1 MSRGEDTEVSRT
13 IQTCR
18 FLTVSILTIRGYVSY
33 KNSNLQGGNNQT
45 DTYTPARVIQLNG
58 RILRMLSSG
67 EKNKFFPAQEVGFL
81 SNASQPAGQ
90 RVGLGGDGMP
100 QEMGRSR
107 ISCLELQA
115 GAHLCSP
122 PPSQSTVP
130 GTSPVLSQHVLSE
143 LKVRH
148 HFAAELYLMQP
159 LEKKEKSKVHQ
170 FFTLLFFWFMR
181 WFFILLKSD
190 SIF

>member
-90 RVGLGGDGMP
+90 MGWWSWPGWRWDAPGNGAESNFMSGSSSSSGL
-100 QEMGRSR
+100 E
-107 ISCLELQA
+107 A
-115 GAHLCSP
+115 GARGWGSSVLPSP
-122 PPSQSTVP
+122 ITEHRARHIASAQS
-130 GTSPVLSQHVLSE
+130 
-143 LKVRH
+143 
-148 HFAAELYLMQP
+148 ACA
-159 LEKKEKSKVHQ
+159 
-170 FFTLLFFWFMR
+170 
-181 WFFILLKSD
+181 
-190 SIF
+190 

>member
-1 MSRGEDTEVSRT
+1 MSRGEDTKVSRT

-33 KNSNLQGGNNQT
+33 KNSNLKGGNNQT

-90 RVGLGGDGMP
+90 
-100 QEMGRSR
+100 MGWWSWPGWRWD
-107 ISCLELQA
+107 A
-115 GAHLCSP
+115 PGNGAESN
-122 PPSQSTVP
+122 
-130 GTSPVLSQHVLSE
+130 
-143 LKVRH
+143 
-148 HFAAELYLMQP
+148 
-159 LEKKEKSKVHQ
+159 
-170 FFTLLFFWFMR
+170 FM
-181 WFFILLKSD
+181 SG
-190 SIF
+190 SSSSSG